1 MRAMFGLVLL
11 VGMALAGVAVYLAQ
25 SYVGQA
31 QARLSEEQ
39 AFRQKTGPMVE
50 VFVLNKPLAYGAPV
64 TPEDVQ
70 TVYWQENALP
80 ESIFRDKTVLFPE
93 NANGPRYVM
102 RNMVAFEPLLGS
114 KVTEPGEMAGLT
126 GKLSKG
132 MRAFAINVDV
142 ASGVS
147 GFLQPDDHVDVYWTG
162 GSAGVDGEITRLIES
177 SVQIIAV
184 DQMSGSDR
192 STAASVART
201 VTVAASPEQVGRL
214 AQAQATGRLALSL
227 VGSADE
233 SVNGLVEVTA
243 TDITGKVV
251 ELAPAVEQAK
261 VCTIRTNKG
270 GEIQEIPIPCTN

>member
-1 MRAMFGLVLL
+1 MRAMFGLVLV

-25 SYVGQA
+25 SFLGQT
-31 QARLSEEQ
+31 QAALNAELELR
-39 AFRQKTGPMVE
+39 AKTGPMVE
-50 VFVLNKPLAYGAPV
+50 VFVLNKPLAYGTPV

-70 TVYWQENALP
+70 TVFWQENALP
-80 ESIFRDKTVLFPE
+80 ETIFRDPALLFPE
-93 NANGPRYVM
+93 NADGPRYVM
-102 RNMVAFEPLLGS
+102 RNMEAFEPLLGS

-126 GKLSKG
+126 GKLTKG

-147 GFLQPDDHVDVYWTG
+147 GFLQPEDRVDVYWTG
-162 GSAGVDGEITRLIES
+162 SSVGVEGEITRLIES

-233 SVNGLVEVTA
+233 SVNGAIEVTA
-243 TDITGKVV
+243 TDITGKEVS
-251 ELAPAVEQAK
+251 LAPEVEQAK

-270 GEIQEIPIPCTN
+270 GEIQITPIPCTN